1 MSFTEEDLEL
11 VKREKL
17 QMLAETFGAKRYG
30 TKADL
35 AGRITIA
42 KGGKGALTKLIKT
55 CAKEKESKGKSTP
68 TGGKSGP
75 KAEFFKKERARLIAA
90 GATDKKK
97 IEAEIKRLWEQ
108 STSKCKGGIC
118 KKSIKAKDDKTT
130 IVTSNKMLTPV
141 EAKARNLALV
151 GANAS
156 NGNTSFTY
164 KVISAKKKPLPVKRS
179 SDQDDDDQDDD
190 DEMVTRAQIEDEM
203 IARLK
208 AKMAKMAKKKKRE
221 HLDGMTEVFGVDTK
235 GWSLAHAQEELV
247 IQMMQ
252 ETDDEDDDD
261 EDEEADEKEDE
272 DEDDDDDDDDDN

>member
-1 MSFTEEDLEL
+1 MSFTEQELKPVKLES
-11 VKREKL
+11 L
-17 QMLAETFGAKRYG
+17 QALARAHEVPTYG
-30 TKADL
+30 KKADI

-55 CAKEKESKGKSTP
+55 SAKEKESKGKSTP

-75 KAEFFKKERARLIAA
+75 KSEFFKKERARLIAA

-118 KKSIKAKDDKTT
+118 KKPIKAKDDKAT
-130 IVTSNKMLTPV
+130 IVTSNKMLTPA
-141 EAKARNLALV
+141 EAKARNLALI

-164 KVISAKKKPLPVKRS
+164 KVISDKKKPLPVK
-179 SDQDDDDQDDD
+179 DDDDQDDD

-203 IARLK
+203 VARLK
-208 AKMAKMAKKKKRE
+208 EKKIKKRE
-221 HLDGMTEVFGVDTK
+221 YLDGMNESFGVDTK
-235 GWSLAHAQEELV
+235 GWSLVHAKEELI
-247 IQMMQ
+247 IQMMNV
-252 ETDDEDDDD
+252 TDDEDEDDDD
-261 EDEEADEKEDE
+261 EDEEAEDEDDDEDE
-272 DEDDDDDDDDDN
+272 DEDDDDDN